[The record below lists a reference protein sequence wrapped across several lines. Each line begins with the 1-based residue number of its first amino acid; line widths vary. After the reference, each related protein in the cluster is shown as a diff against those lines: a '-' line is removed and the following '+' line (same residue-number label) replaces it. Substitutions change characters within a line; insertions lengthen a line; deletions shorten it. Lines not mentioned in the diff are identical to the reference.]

1 MDGGRRPPHVRRTKI
16 VATLGP
22 ACDAPD
28 VLEGLIAAGV
38 DVVRLNFSHG
48 EAADHRERA
57 RRVREIAARLDRNV
71 GVLGD
76 LQGPKIRITCFA
88 EGSVNLHQGARFV
101 LDAEL
106 DDNAGDAGRVGVTY
120 ADLHRDV
127 AAGDVL
133 LLDDGRV
140 ILRITEVV
148 GSAIRT
154 EVLVGGVLSDHK
166 GINRQGGGLSAPAIT
181 DKDRVDLALAAEID
195 VDYLAVSFPRS
206 AADLEKARELFAAAG
221 GGGHI
226 VAKIERAE
234 VLDVIGEVLQ
244 ATDAIMIA
252 RGDLGVEIGDAQ
264 LPAVQKSL
272 IREARAA
279 NVPVIT
285 ATQMMESMIS
295 SSLPTRAEVFDV
307 ANAVIDGTD
316 AVMLSA
322 ETATGHNP
330 VAVVEAMSRV
340 CIGAEHHPSALVS
353 DHRLEARFERTDEA
367 IAMASMYTANHYQVR
382 AIAALT
388 ESGDTTLW
396 MSRISSG
403 IPIYALTRH
412 ERTSRRVSLYR
423 GVYPVPYP
431 MGRTHPAEANRKA
444 IELMSARGVVEPGDR
459 VLITKGE
466 MMGLHGGTNSMK
478 IVTVGPDGQIQ
489 LPAPPD

>member
-1 MDGGRRPPHVRRTKI
+1 
-16 VATLGP
+16 
-22 ACDAPD
+22 
-28 VLEGLIAAGV
+28 
-38 DVVRLNFSHG
+38 
-48 EAADHRERA
+48 
-57 RRVREIAARLDRNV
+57 
-71 GVLGD
+71 
-76 LQGPKIRITCFA
+76 
-88 EGSVNLHQGARFV
+88 
-101 LDAEL
+101 
-106 DDNAGDAGRVGVTY
+106 
-120 ADLHRDV
+120 
-127 AAGDVL
+127 
-133 LLDDGRV
+133 
-140 ILRITEVV
+140 
-148 GSAIRT
+148 
-154 EVLVGGVLSDHK
+154 
-166 GINRQGGGLSAPAIT
+166 
-181 DKDRVDLALAAEID
+181 
-195 VDYLAVSFPRS
+195 
-206 AADLEKARELFAAAG
+206 AAG